1 MGWRYAAGELEGSGD
16 PQPEISMNSRP
27 RHFTAAHMLSRLFR
41 LLLPT
46 VLIAVTA
53 ASARA
58 QDESLHEGARVRLD
72 TRSSREI
79 VGIVK
84 SFDNDSVSLY
94 TDNNGATLS
103 LARNDVTGIR
113 VSQGKSA
120 TRGAIRGAMW
130 GSAVGALAG
139 AIVIVAIK
147 TDDSY
152 IESDGEAGYAALN
165 SLIGGA
171 LWGAG
176 IGAFVKSERWKRVSM
191 RPRVVS
197 SPSGARFGLK
207 LQSTF

>member
-1 MGWRYAAGELEGSGD
+1 
-16 PQPEISMNSRP
+16 MNSRT
-27 RHFTAAHMLSRLFR
+27 RHFTAAHMLSRLLR
-41 LLLPT
+41 LLIPT

-53 ASARA
+53 PSAGA
-58 QDESLHEGARVRLD
+58 QDQSLHEGARVRID
-72 TRSSREI
+72 TRSSRQI

-84 SFDNDSVSLY
+84 SFDGDSVSLY

-130 GSAVGALAG
+130 GTAIGGLAA
-139 AIVIVAIK
+139 AIVIAAIK
-147 TDDSY
+147 TDDTY
-152 IESDGEAGYAALN
+152 VESDGEAGYVALN

-176 IGAFVKSERWKRVSM
+176 IGAFVKSERWERVSM
-191 RPRVVS
+191 RPRVVG
-197 SPSGARFGLK
+197 SPSGVRLSFN
-207 LQSTF
+207 LQSALLH